1 VATTEITAQGFAR
14 PSLYD
19 RFVRPALPEPEVF
32 EKSRTLLWGFVG
44 IHVVYLLGLLPN
56 ILAGTVQG
64 DLPLYRRWAIAATSF
79 GQWPGIS
86 FEWVYPVGAIL
97 PITISNLA
105 GPQFYQLLWF
115 VLIAALNAA
124 SIVVL
129 SKRGR
134 SRRGILASWWWL
146 GILTLLSPV
155 ALLRLEG
162 ITAPLVIIALV
173 LIARRPIVA
182 SVLLALATWIKVW
195 PAAIFLAILG
205 ALPRRRIAV
214 VTGAVF
220 SAGVAAIV
228 WAMGGL
234 HHLLG
239 FAQMQTGR
247 GLQLEAPVTTPWLWL
262 AIIDRPGSHIINN
275 TAIAT
280 REVVGPYDDLAISLM
295 TPVMAVAVIGVLALV
310 VWAKHR
316 GAQTQRLLLV
326 ASLALA
332 TTVVVFNKVGSPQ
345 YMLWLAPIIAVGIT
359 QGWRAWRTPALLMV
373 AISVLTTFVFPIL
386 YMPLIAGDPGV
397 ALLLTGRNVL
407 LVVLLGWAVR
417 ELVSLG
423 ARAAGAE
430 PRFERRARE
439 REQRQTASSQRAAGQ
454 TASSRRS

>member
-1 VATTEITAQGFAR
+1 MATTDTAIQGLA
-14 PSLYD
+14 PQGIYD
-19 RFVRPALPEPEVF
+19 RFIRPALPEPEIF
-32 EKSRTLLWGFVG
+32 EKPRNLLWGFIG

-56 ILAGTVQG
+56 IVAGTVEG
-64 DLPLYRRWAIAATSF
+64 DLPLYRRWAIAAESF
-79 GQWPGIS
+79 GQWPGIH
-86 FEWVYPVGAIL
+86 FEWVYPIGAIL
-97 PITISNLA
+97 PIAISNIA
-105 GPQFYQLLWF
+105 GPQLYQLLWF
-115 VLIAALNAA
+115 VLIASLNAA

-129 SKRGR
+129 SNRGR
-134 SRRGILASWWWL
+134 SRRGVLASWWWL

-195 PAAIFLAILG
+195 PAAIFLAIIG
-205 ALPRRRIAV
+205 AFPRRRIAV
-214 VTGAVF
+214 ATGAVF
-220 SAGVAAIV
+220 SVGVAAIV
-228 WAMGGL
+228 WAFGGL
-234 HHLLG
+234 HYLLG
-239 FAQMQTGR
+239 FAQMQTAR

-262 AIIDRPGSHIINN
+262 AILNRPGSHIINN
-275 TAIAT
+275 TEIAT
-280 REVVGPYDDLAISLM
+280 REVVGPYDHIAISLM
-295 TPVMAVAVIGVLALV
+295 TPAMALAVVGVLALV

-359 QGWRAWRTPALLMV
+359 HGWRAWRTPALLMV

-397 ALLLTGRNVL
+397 ALLLTARNVL

-439 REQRQTASSQRAAGQ
+439 REQRRARLTA
-454 TASSRRS
+454 

>member
-1 VATTEITAQGFAR
+1 MATTDTAIQGLA
-14 PSLYD
+14 PQGIYD
-19 RFVRPALPEPEVF
+19 RFIRPALPEPEIF
-32 EKSRTLLWGFVG
+32 EKPRNLLWGFIG

-56 ILAGTVQG
+56 IVAGTVEG
-64 DLPLYRRWAIAATSF
+64 DLPLYRRWAIAAESF
-79 GQWPGIS
+79 GQWPGIH
-86 FEWVYPVGAIL
+86 FEWVYPIGAIL
-97 PITISNLA
+97 PIAISNIA
-105 GPQFYQLLWF
+105 GPQLYQLLWF
-115 VLIAALNAA
+115 VLIASLNAA

-129 SKRGR
+129 SNRGR
-134 SRRGILASWWWL
+134 SRRGVLASWWWL

-195 PAAIFLAILG
+195 PAAIFLAIIG
-205 ALPRRRIAV
+205 AFPRRRIAV
-214 VTGAVF
+214 ATGAVF
-220 SAGVAAIV
+220 SVGVAATV
-228 WAMGGL
+228 WAFGGL
-234 HHLLG
+234 HYLLG
-239 FAQMQTGR
+239 FAQMQTAR

-262 AIIDRPGSHIINN
+262 AILNRPGSHIINN
-275 TAIAT
+275 TEIAT
-280 REVVGPYDDLAISLM
+280 REVVGPYDHIAISLM
-295 TPVMAVAVIGVLALV
+295 TPAMALAVVGVLALV

-359 QGWRAWRTPALLMV
+359 HGWRAWRTPALLMV

-397 ALLLTGRNVL
+397 ALLLTARNVL

-439 REQRQTASSQRAAGQ
+439 REQRRARLTA
-454 TASSRRS
+454 

>member
-1 VATTEITAQGFAR
+1 MTETTAQGFAR

-19 RFVRPALPEPEVF
+19 RFIRPALPEQEVF
-32 EKSRTLLWGFVG
+32 EKPRTLVWGFVV
-44 IHVVYLLGLLPN
+44 IHFVYLLGLLPN

-64 DLPLYRRWAIAATSF
+64 DLPLYRRWAIAAESF

-86 FEWVYPVGAIL
+86 FEWVYPIGAIL
-97 PITISNLA
+97 PIAVSNLA

-129 SKRGR
+129 SNRGR

-205 ALPRRRIAV
+205 AFPRRRIAV
-214 VTGAVF
+214 ATGAVF
-220 SAGVAAIV
+220 SVGVAAIV

-234 HHLLG
+234 HNLLG
-239 FAQMQTGR
+239 FAQMQTSR

-262 AIIDRPGSHIINN
+262 AIIDRPGSQIINN

-280 REVVGPYDDLAISLM
+280 REVVGPYDHLAVSLM

-316 GAQTQRLLLV
+316 GAPTQRLLLV

-345 YMLWLAPIIAVGIT
+345 YMLWLGPIIAVGIT

-373 AISVLTTFVFPIL
+373 AISVLTTLVFPIL

-417 ELVSLG
+417 ELISLG

-430 PRFERRARE
+430 PRFERRAHE
-439 REQRQTASSQRAAGQ
+439 HEQQHEQRQSAASL
-454 TASSRRS
+454 RS

>member
-1 VATTEITAQGFAR
+1 MATTELTAPSIAR
-14 PSLYD
+14 QTLYD
-19 RFVRPALPEPEVF
+19 RFVRPAIPESEVF
-32 EKSRTLLWGFVG
+32 EKPRTLVWGFVG
-44 IHVVYLLGLLPN
+44 LHIVYFLGLLPN
-56 ILAGTVQG
+56 ILAGTVEG
-64 DLPLYRRWAIAATSF
+64 DLPLYRRWAVAAETF
-79 GQWPGIS
+79 GQWPGIH
-86 FEWVYPVGAIL
+86 FEWVYPIGAIL
-97 PITISNLA
+97 PISISNIA

-124 SIVVL
+124 SIVAL
-129 SKRGR
+129 SNRGR

-173 LIARRPIVA
+173 MIARRPIVA
-182 SVLLALATWIKVW
+182 SALLALATWIKVW

-205 ALPRRRIAV
+205 AFPRRRIAIA
-214 VTGAVF
+214 TGAVF
-220 SAGVAAIV
+220 SVGVAVIV

-234 HHLLG
+234 QYLLG
-239 FAQMQTGR
+239 FAQMQTSR

-262 AIIDRPGSHIINN
+262 AIFDRPGSHIVNN

-280 REVVGPYDDLAISLM
+280 REVVGPYDHIAVALM
-295 TPVMAVAVIGVLALV
+295 TPAMALAVVGVLALV

-316 GAQTQRLLLV
+316 GADTQKLLLV

-332 TTVVVFNKVGSPQ
+332 TTIVVFNKVGSPQ

-359 QGWRAWRTPALLMV
+359 QGWRAWRVPALLMV

-386 YMPLIAGDPGV
+386 YMQLIAGHPGV
-397 ALLLTGRNVL
+397 AMLLTGRNLL

-417 ELVSLG
+417 ELIYLG

-430 PRFERRARE
+430 PRFERRARLREE
-439 REQRQTASSQRAAGQ
+439 RSAGI
-454 TASSRRS
+454 AV

>member
-1 VATTEITAQGFAR
+1 VVTTETSIQGLA
-14 PSLYD
+14 PQGIYD
-19 RFVRPALPEPEVF
+19 RFIKPALPEPEVF
-32 EKSRTLLWGFVG
+32 EKPRTLVWGFIG

-56 ILAGTVQG
+56 ILAGTVEG
-64 DLPLYRRWAIAATSF
+64 DLPLYRRWAIAAMSF
-79 GQWPGIS
+79 DQWPGVS
-86 FEWVYPVGAIL
+86 FEWVYPMGAIL
-97 PITISNLA
+97 PIAISNLA

-129 SKRGR
+129 SNRGR
-134 SRRGILASWWWL
+134 SRRGVLASWWWL

-173 LIARRPIVA
+173 LLARRPIVA

-195 PAAIFLAILG
+195 PAAIFLAIAG
-205 ALPRRRIAV
+205 AFPRRRIAV
-214 VTGAVF
+214 ITGAVF
-220 SAGVAAIV
+220 SLGVAAIV

-234 HHLLG
+234 QYLLG
-239 FAQMQTGR
+239 FAQMQTSR

-262 AIIDRPGSHIINN
+262 AVMNRPGSRIFNN
-275 TAIAT
+275 TEIAT
-280 REVVGPYDDLAISLM
+280 REVVGPYDHIAVSLM
-295 TPVMAVAVIGVLALV
+295 TPVMALAVVGVLALV

-316 GAQTQRLLLV
+316 GAETQRLLLV

-359 QGWRAWRTPALLMV
+359 QGWRAWRTPALLMAV
-373 AISVLTTFVFPIL
+373 ISVLTTFVFPIL

-417 ELVSLG
+417 ELIWLA

-439 REQRQTASSQRAAGQ
+439 QEQRRARLL
-454 TASSRRS
+454 S

>member
-1 VATTEITAQGFAR
+1 VATTELTAPGLAR
-14 PSLYD
+14 PTLYD
-19 RFVRPALPEPEVF
+19 RFVRPAIPESEVF
-32 EKSRTLLWGFVG
+32 EKPRTLVWGFIG
-44 IHVVYLLGLLPN
+44 LHIVYFLGLLPN
-56 ILAGTVQG
+56 ILAGTVEG
-64 DLPLYRRWAIAATSF
+64 DLPLYRRWAVAAETF
-79 GQWPGIS
+79 GQWPGIQ
-86 FEWVYPVGAIL
+86 FEWVYPIGAIV
-97 PITISNLA
+97 PISLSNVA

-129 SKRGR
+129 SNRGR

-182 SVLLALATWIKVW
+182 SALLALATWIKVW

-205 ALPRRRIAV
+205 AFPRRRIAIA
-214 VTGAVF
+214 TGAAF
-220 SAGVAAIV
+220 SIGVAAIV
-228 WAMGGL
+228 WALGGL
-234 HHLLG
+234 QYLLG
-239 FAQMQTGR
+239 FAQMQTSR

-262 AIIDRPGSHIINN
+262 AIFDRPGSHIINN

-280 REVVGPYDDLAISLM
+280 REVVGPYDHLAVALM
-295 TPVMAVAVIGVLALV
+295 TPAMALAVVGVLALV

-316 GAQTQRLLLV
+316 GAETQKLLLV

-332 TTVVVFNKVGSPQ
+332 TTIVVFNKVGSPQ

-373 AISVLTTFVFPIL
+373 GISLLTTCVFPIL
-386 YMPLIAGDPGV
+386 YMPLIDGDPGV
-397 ALLLTGRNVL
+397 ALLLTGRNAL

-417 ELVSLG
+417 ELIYLG

-430 PRFERRARE
+430 PRFERRARL
-439 REQRQTASSQRAAGQ
+439 REQRRARVA
-454 TASSRRS
+454 A